1 MVEFLKSGYYF
12 KCIVKLVLILYKV
25 MMKSVLNIVELI
37 IVLRLMFF
45 FVKNVDIIEIKSVGV
60 EFFIVMKVVLVI
72 FGLRFKYLVIWF
84 SDVMK

>member
-1 MVEFLKSGYYF
+1 
-12 KCIVKLVLILYKV
+12 
-25 MMKSVLNIVELI
+25 MKSVLNIVELI